1 MFLCLQAQLA
11 RQEQQLQAQAEEMQ
25 TLQATLKRRA
35 EQRLPVPEPESS
47 ALAAGRLKLQVA
59 DLQRDFRETL
69 QQLEDAQV
77 GPSTSLQ
84 RGPHSS

>member
-1 MFLCLQAQLA
+1 MH
-11 RQEQQLQAQAEEMQ
+11 
-25 TLQATLKRRA
+25 TLQATLKHRA
-35 EQRLPVPEPESS
+35 EQQKPAPEPESS

-77 GPSTSLQ
+77 GPAPAC
-84 RGPHSS
+84 RGGHTPV